1 MKRIAIAAAVAAAAL
16 AQPAAAQKWTGFHV
30 AVGGGAV
37 DTDHAASV
45 TAAVVGFD
53 DPIYAGRPF
62 PTGLINL
69 PNLVTYLDADADGRG
84 KVNDTEAFTS
94 IQVGYDYRLN
104 RNFVLGGFASM
115 DTGPQQSDTIKGSGS
130 WQLVEA
136 GGALPVPGFR
146 VAARG
151 TSTVTAS
158 VSTRHALALGSR
170 VGYLVHRE
178 TMLYV
183 LGGYTATRADLQF
196 AIDVPQLSL
205 ASRYTAMRDSDWRDG
220 YVVGGGLEAKLNK
233 EVSLKLEYRHSN
245 FGSYGFSAEENF
257 VLPIGPANPYR
268 LEGDVIGGVQASA
281 LKSNA
286 VRLLLAFRL

>member
-136 GGALPVPGFR
+136 GGALPVLP
-146 VAARG
+146 VI
-151 TSTVTAS
+151 VTDDGALLIEPLFT
-158 VSTRHALALGSR
+158 TR
-170 VGYLVHRE
+170 E
-178 TMLYV
+178 
-183 LGGYTATRADLQF
+183 AT
-196 AIDVPQLSL
+196 
-205 ASRYTAMRDSDWRDG
+205 
-220 YVVGGGLEAKLNK
+220 
-233 EVSLKLEYRHSN
+233 
-245 FGSYGFSAEENF
+245 
-257 VLPIGPANPYR
+257 
-268 LEGDVIGGVQASA
+268 
-281 LKSNA
+281 
-286 VRLLLAFRL
+286 